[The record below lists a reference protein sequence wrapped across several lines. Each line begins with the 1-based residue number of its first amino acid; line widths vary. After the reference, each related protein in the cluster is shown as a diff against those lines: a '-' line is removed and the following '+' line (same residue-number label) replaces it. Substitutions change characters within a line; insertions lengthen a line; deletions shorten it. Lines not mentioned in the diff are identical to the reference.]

1 MSGSEA
7 FYPAKSSDRDT
18 GGFDLAEKNGWLTC
32 STARSLKNPGA
43 DANFWKCDL
52 CDKKKKEATR
62 SDANDKYKSH
72 LLRQHD
78 DQGSLPPGTLTP
90 AETCFP
96 VSTAKHR
103 AKKAVKSSIKSE
115 GKEVAKAAKTAETV
129 PLLPTL
135 ADAYDA
141 LVAAGFTATADEIKV
156 LSTEVKKRIAREH
169 PLVVQPAKKP
179 RKQSE
184 LDRLGNAPPP
194 TVPRVGAARENERRR
209 MSR

>member
-1 MSGSEA
+1 MTEA
-7 FYPAKSSDRDT
+7 FYVAEPYEHDEVS
-18 GGFDLAEKNGWLTC
+18 FDLAEKNGWLTC
-32 STARSLKNPGA
+32 STARSSKNP
-43 DANFWKCDL
+43 DAVLNFWKCDL
-52 CDKKKKEATR
+52 CGYEGSPRATR

-103 AKKAVKSSIKSE
+103 AKKAVKSE

-141 LVAAGFTATADEIKV
+141 LVAAGFTGTADEIKV